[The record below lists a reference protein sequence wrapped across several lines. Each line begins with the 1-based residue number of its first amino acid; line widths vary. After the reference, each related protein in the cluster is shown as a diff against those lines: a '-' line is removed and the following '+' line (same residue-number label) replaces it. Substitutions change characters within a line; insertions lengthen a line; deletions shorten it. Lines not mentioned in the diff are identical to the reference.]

1 MNRKI
6 FVWNILLL
14 LLISLTVGMN
24 AYAIP
29 ISVGDKIILSDG
41 SGPPA
46 SISGGRGGAYNATSP
61 DNLWEDFITY
71 CLEIDEYLNFGGTFE
86 VGGITTIA
94 DRGGINTNTGD
105 ALSPFTAYLYTQTV
119 NDVFSDSQLDDVQF
133 AIWHEEEELQS
144 LSGDYLS
151 FYNDQKSNFTASG
164 WTGLGN
170 VRVINLTDVNGN
182 YRQDLLVT
190 APVPEPA
197 AMLLFGTGLVG
208 LAGFGRKKFFK
219 K

>member
-1 MNRKI
+1 MNQKTI
-6 FVWNILLL
+6 VWSLLLSLLILL
-14 LLISLTVGMN
+14 TAGMN

-41 SGPPA
+41 LGPKA
-46 SISGGRGGAYNATSP
+46 SISGGRGGAYNASSP

-86 VGGITTIA
+86 VGGITTVA
-94 DRGGINTNTGD
+94 DRGGKNTDAGD
-105 ALSPFTAYLYTQTV
+105 VLNDFTAYLYTQTV
-119 NDVFSDSQLDDVQF
+119 NGVFSEEELDDVQF
-133 AIWHEEEELQS
+133 AIWREEDELS
-144 LSGDYLS
+144 LSDEYQP
-151 FYNDQKSNFTASG
+151 FYDQQKDNFKASG

-170 VRVINLTDVNGN
+170 VRVINLTDASGN

-197 AMLLFGTGLVG
+197 TMLLFGAGLIG
-208 LAGFGRKKFFK
+208 LAGFGRKKLFK